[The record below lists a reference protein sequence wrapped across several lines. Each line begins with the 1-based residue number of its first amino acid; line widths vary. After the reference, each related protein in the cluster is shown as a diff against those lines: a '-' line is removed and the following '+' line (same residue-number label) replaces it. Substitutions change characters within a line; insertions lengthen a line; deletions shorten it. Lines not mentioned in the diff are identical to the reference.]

1 MKAFSKSLLMVPS
14 PAIAP
19 SSTDGISTLHHP
31 SSLHLVSTPHR
42 TSLLSSSNSPIP
54 PKSPYKSLVNPSIT
68 QKPVENSNATA
79 PAPAEFSSE
88 SALGRRSPRPQTKR
102 KRDSELHIVNGSQLR
117 EAQERVEQKRA
128 KIAARVPSA
137 MAPGRNANATPAPV
151 TSLADLYSQMRRDS
165 DAPSQRDAAAP
176 VTSLADLYA
185 QMRRDSNAPSQRDA
199 ASVSTPSPTTAVP
212 RNGRVLHR
220 RPQNNAPHPGAGRS
234 AASSPDPIAMNEDD
248 QEIVVLKHVRPSSH
262 LVRPRLEQ
270 AMRLGGTPPHLN
282 LKSLSQAAKPVAS
295 PLKSTATAANGV
307 DKLLDKPRK
316 AKPNFAV
323 VIPSPPKRP
332 ILKPASVERSTP
344 RRDAPQSKD
353 SIPTGTPVP
362 NHTEKLKEITNV
374 KAPESPVTHI
384 PPSTP
389 VRPTGS
395 VESIPE
401 SISDHAPRRLRRGV
415 GASEDLTAR
424 DIDALLGAVPIPFDF
439 SLSRRH
445 LKTRGDNNDS
455 GDDGEKSDEESSLWW
470 HHPIFEARA
479 KADIR
484 RTLRALLPA
493 DPAQDPPP
501 IASDD
506 SGGGGS
512 GSWRRAEVLPRQ
524 SGARMWASRL
534 EDAFGP
540 GPLDRGMGRKPR
552 RVAVSHFWSPS
563 VLYKG

>member
-1 MKAFSKSLLMVPS
+1 MKAFSKSLLMIPS

-19 SSTDGISTLHHP
+19 SSTDGLSTLHHP

-42 TSLLSSSNSPIP
+42 TSLLTSSNSPIP
-54 PKSPYKSLVNPSIT
+54 PKSHYKSLVNPSIAR
-68 QKPVENSNATA
+68 KPDENSNTTA
-79 PAPAEFSSE
+79 PAPPEFSNAD
-88 SALGRRSPRPQTKR
+88 SALGRPSPRVQSKR

-137 MAPGRNANATPAPV
+137 MAPGNANATP
-151 TSLADLYSQMRRDS
+151 
-165 DAPSQRDAAAP
+165 AP

-185 QMRRDSNAPSQRDA
+185 QMRRDSDAPSQRDA
-199 ASVSTPSPTTAVP
+199 ASVSTPSPTTAAP
-212 RNGRVLHR
+212 WNGRLLHR
-220 RPQNNAPHPGAGRS
+220 RPQNNAPPPPSAGRS
-234 AASSPDPIAMNEDD
+234 AASSPDPIATISEDD
-248 QEIVVLKHVRPSSH
+248 QEIVVLKHVRPRSP

-282 LKSLSQAAKPVAS
+282 LKSLSQAAKLVAS
-295 PLKSTATAANGV
+295 PLKSTAINGV
-307 DKLLDKPRK
+307 DKPLDKARK

-332 ILKPASVERSTP
+332 TLKPASVERNNTP
-344 RRDAPQSKD
+344 GRDAPQSKD
-353 SIPTGTPVP
+353 SIPAGTPVP
-362 NHTEKLKEITNV
+362 THIEKLKEITNG
-374 KAPESPVTHI
+374 KAPESPATHP

-389 VRPTGS
+389 VRPSRS

-401 SISDHAPRRLRRGV
+401 SISDYVPRRLRRGV
-415 GASEDLTAR
+415 GAPEDLTAR

-445 LKTRGDNNDS
+445 LKTRND
-455 GDDGEKSDEESSLWW
+455 DDGEKGDEESSSLWW

-484 RTLRALLPA
+484 RTLGALLPA

-506 SGGGGS
+506 SGD
-512 GSWRRAEVLPRQ
+512 GSWGRAKVLPRQ
-524 SGARMWASRL
+524 SGARIWASRL
-534 EDAFGP
+534 EDMFGP

-552 RVAVSHFWSPS
+552 RVAVSLWSFCIDG
-563 VLYKG
+563 KG